1 MANHPAN
8 ARVVHELRRLATLM
22 EIAGE
27 NPFRIRAIKAGA
39 DAIDELEHPVAV
51 IAADPEMLKT
61 VPGIGSGI
69 ASLIQE
75 ILETGTTS
83 AIDEL
88 SDRAP
93 AGLIDVVSIPG
104 IGAKTAA
111 KLHTLAGVGDLATL
125 ETALS
130 SGKIAETTG
139 LGPKL
144 AEKLRVG
151 LDVISRRSTRTPI
164 TIAEPIA
171 HEISK
176 KLLDRIGR
184 TKYKVQKTGSVRRW
198 EETVDDVNLITTAPL
213 GLIADHAADVGIE
226 NPVVE
231 SYAVTGTWLGGI
243 AVVVI
248 ASSPETWGTDL
259 LRTTG
264 PVAHLDLLG
273 EGATRPFASEKALYA
288 SLGLPYIGPEFRQG
302 LSELDKARSGELEQ
316 IIGMQDIRGEIHCH
330 TTWSDGQQSIGE
342 MAWAAKRNGYHYLGI
357 SDHSHSL
364 GVANGLDR
372 ARLISQR
379 DEIRAVSEKMKFPLL
394 CGTEV
399 EVKRDGSLDFDDA
412 TLHDLDVV
420 IAATHSGL
428 TSPRAELMKRVD
440 VALSGGRVDLLAHPS
455 GRLVGRREPGDF
467 DWPAL
472 YAMAAE
478 RGVALEINA
487 DPARLDLNGE
497 HARDAIEAGCMIA
510 INCDAH
516 SSRGFSVLDN
526 GIMAARRG
534 YVPRDR
540 VLNTWPIE
548 RLREWLANP
557 ETRARS

>member
-1 MANHPAN
+1 
-8 ARVVHELRRLATLM
+8 
-22 EIAGE
+22 
-27 NPFRIRAIKAGA
+27 
-39 DAIDELEHPVAV
+39 
-51 IAADPEMLKT
+51 
-61 VPGIGSGI
+61 
-69 ASLIQE
+69 
-75 ILETGTTS
+75 
-83 AIDEL
+83 
-88 SDRAP
+88 
-93 AGLIDVVSIPG
+93 
-104 IGAKTAA
+104 
-111 KLHTLAGVGDLATL
+111 
-125 ETALS
+125 
-130 SGKIAETTG
+130 
-139 LGPKL
+139 
-144 AEKLRVG
+144 
-151 LDVISRRSTRTPI
+151 
-164 TIAEPIA
+164 
-171 HEISK
+171 
-176 KLLDRIGR
+176 
-184 TKYKVQKTGSVRRW
+184 
-198 EETVDDVNLITTAPL
+198 
-213 GLIADHAADVGIE
+213 
-226 NPVVE
+226 
-231 SYAVTGTWLGGI
+231 
-243 AVVVI
+243 
-248 ASSPETWGTDL
+248 
-259 LRTTG
+259 
-264 PVAHLDLLG
+264 
-273 EGATRPFASEKALYA
+273 
-288 SLGLPYIGPEFRQG
+288 
-302 LSELDKARSGELEQ
+302 
-316 IIGMQDIRGEIHCH
+316 
-330 TTWSDGQQSIGE
+330 
-342 MAWAAKRNGYHYLGI
+342 
-357 SDHSHSL
+357 
-364 GVANGLDR
+364 
-372 ARLISQR
+372 
-379 DEIRAVSEKMKFPLL
+379 MKFPLL
-394 CGTEV
+394 CGSEV